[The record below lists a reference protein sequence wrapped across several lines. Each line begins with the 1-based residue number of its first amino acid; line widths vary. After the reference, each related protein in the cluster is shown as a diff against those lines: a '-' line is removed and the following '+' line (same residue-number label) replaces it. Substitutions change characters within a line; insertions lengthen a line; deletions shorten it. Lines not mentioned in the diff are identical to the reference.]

1 MDASSNTTTVE
12 DMKARTK
19 QFALRT
25 IKAYRALPR
34 TEEARIIGNQM
45 LRSGTSVGANYRA
58 SCQSRSDKEFLSRI
72 SIVLEEADET
82 AFWFELLVEAE
93 IMTQKQMGDLLEEA
107 GQLSKIFG
115 ATQRSMKTKL
125 RNARAKN
132 KKSEISNQK

>member
-1 MDASSNTTTVE
+1 MEASSNHITAEELKV
-12 DMKARTK
+12 RTK

-58 SCQSRSDKEFLSRI
+58 SCQARSDKEFLSRI
-72 SIVLEEADET
+72 SVVLEETDET

-93 IMTQKQMGDLLEEA
+93 IMTQKQMSELLDEA

-125 RNARAKN
+125 RNASARKIRN
-132 KKSEISNQK
+132 RK